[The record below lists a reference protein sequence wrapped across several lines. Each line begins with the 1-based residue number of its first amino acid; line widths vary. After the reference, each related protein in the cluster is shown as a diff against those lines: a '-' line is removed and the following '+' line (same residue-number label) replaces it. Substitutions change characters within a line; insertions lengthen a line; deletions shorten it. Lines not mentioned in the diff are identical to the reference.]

1 MNDRAVGD
9 HQISID
15 ELDKV
20 SGGFNVGAA
29 VMDAYRA
36 AAAKELARSEGCL
49 GPANGGFGGIM
60 VPEVVIQASVK

>member
-9 HQISID
+9 HEISID

-49 GPANGGFGGIM
+49 GPTNGGFGGTIIR
-60 VPEVVIQASVK
+60 EVVIKAQ

>member
-1 MNDRAVGD
+1 MSDRAVGN
-9 HQISID
+9 HQVSID

-29 VMDAYRA
+29 VMQAYKA

-49 GPANGGFGGIM
+49 GPANGGFGGTIIR
-60 VPEVVIQASVK
+60 EVVVKAQ